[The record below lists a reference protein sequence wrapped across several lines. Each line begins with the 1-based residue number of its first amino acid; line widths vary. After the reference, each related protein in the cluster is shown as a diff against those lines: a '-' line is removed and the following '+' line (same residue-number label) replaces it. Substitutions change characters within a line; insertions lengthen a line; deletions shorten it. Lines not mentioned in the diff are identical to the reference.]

1 MQKNFLTAIFS
12 SRLRIYL
19 RPNRIYI
26 YKTIRYDKKKKSFDI
41 SSIHRSSWI
50 RVFVEN
56 LRTEP
61 SSRCICVYTY
71 IRQRDFKLF
80 ESRSKRLYI
89 DVLRR

>member
-41 SSIHRSSWI
+41 SIVRVGFVFSSKI
-50 RVFVEN
+50 YEQSL
-56 LRTEP
+56 LRDAY
-61 SSRCICVYTY
+61 VYIY

>member
-19 RPNRIYI
+19 RPNPSYIYI

-41 SSIHRSSWI
+41 SIVRVGFVFSSKI
-50 RVFVEN
+50 YEQSL
-56 LRTEP
+56 LRDAY
-61 SSRCICVYTY
+61 VYIY